1 MILMTNLKKLLNF
14 SIKSKLIKKKE
25 VLILMTIPQVVK
37 EDQATSEFQIQ
48 KSTRLLNQ
56 LKIVELKQKIFSSR
70 IILNMV
76 EDLVILIVQKLVN
89 ITMGIVRLMK
99 LIQI

>member
-1 MILMTNLKKLLNF
+1 MTNLKKLLNI
-14 SIKSKLIKKKE
+14 SIKSKLIKKRE
-25 VLILMTIPQVVK
+25 VLILMIILQVVK

-48 KSTRLLNQ
+48 KLTRLLNQ
-56 LKIVELKQKIFSSR
+56 LKIIELKQKIFSSR

-89 ITMGIVRLMK
+89 ITTGIIRLMK